1 MSNASANAGTRFQ
14 PAAMLALAT
23 RPLTIALAVIVL
35 MLAIGEAV
43 SPGFASPQQI
53 VRQLTIA
60 ALFGMVA
67 AGQNLVIL
75 GGREGIDLSVGA
87 LVSLGALVAGNVMQM
102 DNAMILPALVLTL
115 AVTFGIGLLN
125 GLGATVLRIP
135 PLVMTLGMAG
145 VLQGAL
151 VLLTR
156 GVPSGKAAPMLTQF
170 ISAPL
175 VLGIPGLLFVW
186 AAVGAALVFFLRR
199 TSFGLKVYAVG
210 ANEEAAALAGIPVR
224 RVRILLFGL
233 SGMFAGL
240 TGFFVLGYT
249 SSVFIGIGNQYVLPS
264 IIAVVIGGTSLAGG
278 VGGYLGTMAGAVVLV
293 LLRSI
298 LTTLNIEA
306 YGREIIF
313 GATLLV
319 LMLFYGRQ
327 RRLRA

>member
-14 PAAMLALAT
+14 PAAMLTLAT

-67 AGQNLVIL
+67 AGQNLVVL

-87 LVSLGALVAGNVMQM
+87 LVSLGALIAGNVMQM

-170 ISAPL
+170 ISTPL

-186 AAVGAALVFFLRR
+186 AAVGVALVFFLRR
-199 TSFGLKVYAVG
+199 TPFGLKVYAVG